1 MQHGLHRTCCI
12 QSKVSQRQSKG
23 VQGVFY
29 QQTRFLDAERESG
42 APWKAPVTSPLNWE
56 RTWTFTRGLQHS
68 LRSNHIKHRSAKN
81 WNHDLRQTKWF
92 SSCNSSAA
100 LFWRHLSARFFFE
113 ELAGQQTFMLCKKW
127 APKMHTK
134 NIPVSCKLQ
143 QLLQSLRFWRINW
156 LGCTSWHNSRQL
168 RIRVIK
174 VYTSY
179 HNNYINNICV
189 YEKTKTHNNTV
200 CHSLSNSHFYKPFA
214 SGLPSYLC
222 QTCSSEARAQHAFTV
237 PCRMHKARFG
247 LHTLS
252 VDMSTGELQ
261 PL

>member
-1 MQHGLHRTCCI
+1 
-12 QSKVSQRQSKG
+12 
-23 VQGVFY
+23 
-29 QQTRFLDAERESG
+29 
-42 APWKAPVTSPLNWE
+42 
-56 RTWTFTRGLQHS
+56 
-68 LRSNHIKHRSAKN
+68 
-81 WNHDLRQTKWF
+81 
-92 SSCNSSAA
+92 
-100 LFWRHLSARFFFE
+100 
-113 ELAGQQTFMLCKKW
+113 
-127 APKMHTK
+127 MHTK

-252 VDMSTGELQ
+252 VDMSTGELPPPQ
-261 PL
+261 HVQRVPLDTGHKRGLLKAGHKLDVLEAGHKPELVQHSD